1 MSSWNQD
8 KPGKE
13 AELETARYYV
23 MSGVHVRKLTENIIR
38 SWDMNKAKMQLKKK
52 RSCQNWTG
60 TTQSQM
66 VPLKKKVLGNL
77 ERLIYISKE
86 LSGNNKNTQN
96 DGSHN
101 VYIKMRVKYNLEA

>member
-38 SWDMNKAKMQLKKK
+38 SWDMNKAKMLLKKK
-52 RSCQNWTG
+52 T
-60 TTQSQM
+60 
-66 VPLKKKVLGNL
+66 
-77 ERLIYISKE
+77 E
-86 LSGNNKNTQN
+86 LSKLDWDHTVA
-96 DGSHN
+96 DGATEEES
-101 VYIKMRVKYNLEA
+101 VGKSGEIDMYLQGAVWEQQKYTKWWKSQRVH